1 MRYLYSVT
9 FFTSDLRY
17 ETAFDETSG
26 KKEKSSTHCTPEM
39 VWAPCGTDRSN
50 DIALAGHTLFH
61 IFFHDFYRCIG
72 RAGYDFDRKYVMGGL
87 QLYQRKIL
95 YRYKILL

>member
-1 MRYLYSVT
+1 MRYIDSVI
-9 FFTSDLRY
+9 FFTSELRY

-26 KKEKSSTHCTPEM
+26 KKEGSTYCPPDM

-61 IFFHDFYRCIG
+61 IYFHDYYRCIG
-72 RAGYDFDRKYVMGGL
+72 RAGYDFDRMYVMGGL
-87 QLYQRKIL
+87 QV
-95 YRYKILL
+95 